1 MGQGAGND
9 IGLCSVCFGPLYV
22 SMYDPEGKALRRR
35 VERRYLSQ
43 LLTGCGRSWCRNE
56 FCKTARRG
64 VAVSTKDALPIV
76 KPIIEALSVEDGS
89 SPLHFC
95 VDESSQKKRAL
106 AGMLA
111 AEGTKIPGQKDYR
124 TPWCVGALEA
134 EDGDLQKARE
144 WLANFAPS
152 RQEEER

>member
-1 MGQGAGND
+1 
-9 IGLCSVCFGPLYV
+9 
-22 SMYDPEGKALRRR
+22 MYDPEGKALRRR

-43 LLTGCGRSWCRNE
+43 LLTGCGRPWCRNE
-56 FCKTARRG
+56 FCKVGRGG
-64 VAVSTKDALPIV
+64 VAVSTKDALPMV
-76 KPIIEALSVEDGS
+76 KPFIEGLSKENGD

-95 VDESSQKKRAL
+95 VDESSQKKRVL

-111 AEGTKIPGQKDYR
+111 AESTNIPGQKEYR
-124 TPWCVGALEA
+124 LPWCVGALEA